1 MSTINT
7 KEGTLMAST
16 VRYACPSC
24 GAGLEFDSKLQK
36 MKCPYCD
43 SVFSVTDFMADSPQP
58 AEKPNSEA
66 VSGFGVYHCST
77 CGAEVITDDVTAATN
92 CPYCSNPI
100 ILTGKVDGNMMPDY
114 IIPFKINREEA
125 KAALKKHLRDKKLLP
140 KVFTTEHH
148 LDEIKGI
155 YVPFWLFDTT
165 ADSHASYT
173 MTKTRMW
180 SDSNYN
186 YTETSRYRAER
197 SGTIRFE
204 NIPADGSRKMADD
217 LMESLET
224 FDFGS
229 AVSFDPVYFS
239 ADRYDIS
246 AEECESR
253 IENRVRKSAMDALED
268 TVTGYGSVMQE
279 SGNVRLVNTV
289 RKYAMYPV
297 WILNTTWRGKTYM
310 FAMNGE
316 SGKFVG
322 DLPIDKMIYWK
333 WRLLYGLGFAGILYG
348 AMYFLGIL

>member
-1 MSTINT
+1 
-7 KEGTLMAST
+7 MAST

-180 SDSNYN
+180 SDSNYS

-239 ADRYDIS
+239 GYFADRYDIS